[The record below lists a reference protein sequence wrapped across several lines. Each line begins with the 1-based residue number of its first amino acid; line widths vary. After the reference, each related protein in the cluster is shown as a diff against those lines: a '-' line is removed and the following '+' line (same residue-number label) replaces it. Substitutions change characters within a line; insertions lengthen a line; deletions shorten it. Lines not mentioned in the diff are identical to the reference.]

1 VTVDESWAHYFQPE
15 TKTASKEWR
24 HPKPPKHKK
33 FRAKPSSGKV
43 MPTLLW
49 ESKGPILEHYMS
61 KGKLITNS
69 LYCDLLVNHLKPAI
83 RSKHHGLPICGV
95 LPLHDNAQP
104 HTAHATVAK
113 INELLLSISLIHRTH
128 QTLCLQTFKWQCKN
142 GCADYQNFLRG
153 IQALVQHWNK
163 CIEHNG
169 DYAEKLIKL

>member
-1 VTVDESWAHYFQPE
+1 
-15 TKTASKEWR
+15 
-24 HPKPPKHKK
+24 
-33 FRAKPSSGKV
+33 
-43 MPTLLW
+43 MLTLIW
-49 ESKGPILEHYMS
+49 DSKGLILEHYMS
-61 KGKLITNS
+61 KGTMITS
-69 LYCDLLVNHLKPAI
+69 SSYC
-83 RSKHHGLPICGV
+83 GLTVSGV